1 MREKNIRVNEEE
13 LEMLK
18 EYRDNN
24 YPSVPLGA
32 IIKILLEGEDE

>member
-1 MREKNIRVNEEE
+1 MRESRIRVSDEE

-24 YPSVPLGA
+24 YPGVPLGA
-32 IIKILLEGEDE
+32 VVKILIENNE